1 MFGRIATLTRGGRV
15 LRALAAAGIVGAA
28 ACQDAGRAVGPTKDV
43 GGPSALALNPNPLDP
58 TSQPDLKVASITYA
72 PANPLV
78 GLPIRFSAVVKNI
91 GSEASNASTLNFQ
104 IPAELQD
111 LQTWVNVPELQP
123 GQEYTVERSATHL
136 SAGSYVARA
145 TVADPGSKHFNDSKS
160 VSYTVVQ
167 GAAQADLIVKS
178 VTPQVD
184 PMYGVVWGPDVQ
196 LTAVVS
202 NLGLTTAGASILSFG
217 GWAPLSLMPIG
228 TGQWS
233 FVSSCALPL
242 DDGQVWVPALGPGEE
257 YLVHWTAHLRDG
269 QYRITATANSRQCTP
284 EANFS
289 NNSAFV
295 DFWVTIIN

>member
-1 MFGRIATLTRGGRV
+1 MFGLIAILTRRGCV
-15 LRALAAAGIVGAA
+15 LRALAAAGVIGTA
-28 ACQDAGRAVGPTKDV
+28 ACQDADRAFGPTKEV
-43 GGPSALALNPNPLDP
+43 EGPSALALNPNPLDP
-58 TSQPDLKVASITYA
+58 TPQPDLRVASITYT

-78 GLPIRFSAVVKNI
+78 GVPIRFSAVVTNI

-104 IPAELQD
+104 IPAEQQD
-111 LQTWVNVPELQP
+111 AQTWVNVPELQP

-145 TVADPGSKHFNDSKS
+145 TVADPGPNHLNDSKS

-178 VTPQVD
+178 LTATVD
-184 PMYGVVWGPDVQ
+184 PMYGLVWGPDVQ

-202 NLGLTTAGASILSFG
+202 NLGLTPAGASILSFG
-217 GWAPLSLMPIG
+217 GWAPASLMPIG

-233 FVSSCALPL
+233 FLSPCARPL
-242 DDGQVWVPALGPGEE
+242 GDGQVWVPALGPGEE
-257 YLVHWTAHLRDG
+257 YLVHWTAHLQDG
-269 QYRITATANSRQCTP
+269 QYQITATANSRQCTP

-289 NNSAFV
+289 NNSTLV
-295 DFWVTIIN
+295 GFWVTIIN

>member
-1 MFGRIATLTRGGRV
+1 MFGLIATLTWRGRV
-15 LRALAAAGIVGAA
+15 LRALVAAGIVGAA
-28 ACQDAGRAVGPTKDV
+28 ACQDAGRAVGPTTQV
-43 GGPSALALNPNPLDP
+43 RGPSALALNNPDPLDP
-58 TSQPDLKVASITYA
+58 TAQPDLMVASITYA

-111 LQTWVNVPELQP
+111 AQTWVNVPGLQP

-202 NLGLTTAGASILSFG
+202 NLGLTPAGSSILSFS
-217 GWAPLSLMPIG
+217 GWAPVSLIHTGPLSFLSP
-228 TGQWS
+228 
-233 FVSSCALPL
+233 CALPL
-242 DDGQVWVPALGPGEE
+242 GDGQVWVPALGAGEE
-257 YLVHWTAHLRDG
+257 YLVHWTAHLQEG

-289 NNSAFV
+289 NNSALV